1 MNFFL
6 NSNLCIIIILL
17 MTIISCKQKSLST
30 KNCELE
36 LLRFEE
42 DFFNIDSESF
52 DSLFPAIKDKYP
64 TFFLDNNVDYKKDI
78 LLNDT
83 LRDIFDSV
91 QSVFKGELFNQA
103 QIKSGLCKYNSYY
116 PNETLSFVTYIEG
129 SFDYRYPV
137 VYSDDKLYISLDLFL
152 GSDHSFYYA
161 LPKYIKISHDKRYIP
176 SISFL
181 ALAGKHIP
189 ISETNSFISTILY
202 YAKAYYFTKSMLDG
216 VEDHVLFK
224 CSIEKMNWCEKN
236 ESTIWEYMIEND
248 YLFSSDPEL
257 NERFVYLSPFSK
269 FGLSIDQYSP
279 GGVGVWIGL
288 KIIES
293 YVEHNNVSFYDLLI
307 EQDYN
312 KILNKSGYRP

>member
-1 MNFFL
+1 M
-6 NSNLCIIIILL
+6 
-17 MTIISCKQKSLST
+17 
-30 KNCELE
+30 
-36 LLRFEE
+36 
-42 DFFNIDSESF
+42 
-52 DSLFPAIKDKYP
+52 
-64 TFFLDNNVDYKKDI
+64 
-78 LLNDT
+78 LNDT

-91 QSVFKGELFNQA
+91 QNIFKGDLFCQS
-103 QIKSGLCKYNSYY
+103 QIQSGICKYKSYF
-116 PNETLSFVTYIEG
+116 PNETLSVITYIEG

-152 GSDHSFYYA
+152 GIDHSFYNS
-161 LPKYIKISHDKRYIP
+161 LPQYIRISHDRKYIP
-176 SISFL
+176 SVSFL

-189 ISETNSFISTILY
+189 LSETNTFISTILY

-216 VEDHVLFK
+216 VENHVLFK
-224 CSIEKMNWCEKN
+224 CSIDKMNWCEKN
-236 ESTIWEYMIEND
+236 EITIWEYMIEND

-257 NERFVYLSPFSK
+257 NDRFVYLSPFSK

-279 GGVGVWIGL
+279 GGVGIWIGL

-293 YVEHNNVSFYDLLI
+293 YVKYNNISLYDLLN

>member
-1 MNFFL
+1 MIFFL
-6 NSNLCIIIILL
+6 NSRYCILIILL
-17 MTIISCKQKSLST
+17 GTIISCKQKSMST

-42 DFFNIDSESF
+42 DFFNIEPDSF
-52 DSLFPAIKDKYP
+52 DLVFPKINDKYR
-64 TFFLDNNVDYKKDI
+64 TFFLDDNVDYKKDI

-91 QSVFKGELFNQA
+91 QNIFKGDLFNQS
-103 QIKSGLCKYNSYY
+103 QIMSGYCKYKSYF
-116 PNETLSFVTYIEG
+116 PNETLSIITYIEG

-137 VYSDDKLYISLDLFL
+137 VYSDDKLYISIDLFL
-152 GSDHSFYYA
+152 GSDHSFYNT
-161 LPKYIKISHDKRYIP
+161 LPKYIRISHDRKYIP

-189 ISETNSFISTILY
+189 FSETNTFISTILY
-202 YAKAYYFTKSMLDG
+202 YAKAYYFTKYMLDG
-216 VEDHVLFK
+216 VENHVLFK
-224 CSIEKMNWCEKN
+224 CSVDKMNWCEKN
-236 ESTIWEYMIEND
+236 EITIWEYMMEND
-248 YLFSSDPEL
+248 YLFSTDPEL

-288 KIIES
+288 QIIES
-293 YVEHNNVSFYDLLI
+293 YVKYNNVSLYDLLN